1 MVPYLFSASS
11 ILLIPPAP
19 TTSRN
24 PPNHRFLPTLS
35 PIPPYLFP
43 SPRLGALCSL
53 PASLFLLSLFVFL
66 FAFTQV
72 MYVKSTIRVP
82 VLIPRLPL
90 LWSLFWWFSLSSLS
104 SWSLSS
110 SSFLWW
116 LLPLLLLWFCPSD
129 MCAIVCVRVFACKA
143 SKFLPQITQSAPPNI
158 NARNG

>member
-90 LWSLFWWFSLSSLS
+90 LWSLFWWLFVVVVFVVVIVVVVISLVAFAVVVVVVLS
-104 SWSLSS
+104 VRHVCDCES
-110 SSFLWW
+110 
-116 LLPLLLLWFCPSD
+116 
-129 MCAIVCVRVFACKA
+129 VCV
-143 SKFLPQITQSAPPNI
+143 
-158 NARNG
+158 